1 MMSHIN
7 VVKIRKFMMTVT
19 IQYQSEFSN
28 ETLTSYTHGWAA
40 KHGDIKDT
48 QASGYSKDFGQFAG
62 GGWFDGSQYSV
73 GSSHSSFNTAMVVE
87 GNLNY
92 SFMPQHTFYGKME
105 SLALG
110 EGLSLGT
117 NGVDRQ
123 LDKMELKLTGL
134 DITGEFDFTKT
145 MVENHQGDMH
155 KATYGLMRG
164 NADPLLEVL
173 AAKGIDVNTPLK
185 DMAIASQYEAMV
197 SDAPMIIDTVGVV
210 ESSDMMLLAA

>member
-1 MMSHIN
+1 
-7 VVKIRKFMMTVT
+7 MMTVT

-73 GSSHSSFNTAMVVE
+73 GSSHGAGTAMIVE
-87 GNLNY
+87 GDLKY
-92 SFMPQHTFYGKME
+92 SFMPQHTFHGKME

-110 EGLSLGT
+110 EGLSPSPDA
-117 NGVDRQ
+117 NGVGRQ
-123 LDKMELKLTGL
+123 LEKMQLKLSGL

-164 NADPLLEVL
+164 NSDPLLEVL